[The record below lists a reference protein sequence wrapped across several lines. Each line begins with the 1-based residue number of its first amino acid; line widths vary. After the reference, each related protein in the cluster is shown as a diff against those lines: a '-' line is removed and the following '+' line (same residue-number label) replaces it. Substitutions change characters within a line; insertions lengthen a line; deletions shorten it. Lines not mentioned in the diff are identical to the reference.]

1 MQSAFLEQSFHK
13 AQKYMKNGDKKN
25 ALLIYNKVLD
35 KFPKNLRAINALNNI
50 NHELLLKEQSSIN
63 EQEYIVQLYNNGQIT
78 EGIIQ
83 CKKLIKMISTYLI
96 FSEYF
101 SMHKKNMMKQKI
113 FINDQLRLMV
123 TFQKYGVTFLLHNI
137 HWANMTKQLKAVK
150 KPWNCSQT
158 IQKL

>member
-83 CKKLIKMISTYLI
+83 CKKLIKITLQFWKSGNMPLFHFFLRGRGYTEII
-96 FSEYF
+96 F
-101 SMHKKNMMKQKI
+101 
-113 FINDQLRLMV
+113 
-123 TFQKYGVTFLLHNI
+123 
-137 HWANMTKQLKAVK
+137 
-150 KPWNCSQT
+150 
-158 IQKL
+158 